1 MTALAEVTTEI
12 ESLQQASQA
21 AAQTYTWSRFFWL
34 MKTANWLHDD
44 AHYLELDDADKHL
57 ALRIFLTANND
68 HRNEVLP
75 ILLDDDQSLK
85 LINTIFDFDNDTA
98 SFVLKAMHRKNI
110 VRHGEDN
117 EFITELLTNFNS
129 QPIFGRK
136 TLAEFWRDAA
146 FDHYE
151 IQIDYCIQ
159 DVIAEWK
166 NDQL

>member
-1 MTALAEVTTEI
+1 MTALAEVTTAC
-12 ESLQQASQA
+12 ESLEQAEKATSNQYA
-21 AAQTYTWSRFFWL
+21 WSKFLWNI
-34 MKTANWLHDD
+34 KTENWIATD

-85 LINTIFDFDNDTA
+85 LINTIFDFDNHTA

-110 VRHGEDN
+110 VRHGEDG
-117 EFITELLTNFNS
+117 EFIAELLTNFNS

-151 IQIDYCIQ
+151 IEIDYCIQ
-159 DVIAEWK
+159 DVVAEWK
-166 NDQL
+166 NDQI